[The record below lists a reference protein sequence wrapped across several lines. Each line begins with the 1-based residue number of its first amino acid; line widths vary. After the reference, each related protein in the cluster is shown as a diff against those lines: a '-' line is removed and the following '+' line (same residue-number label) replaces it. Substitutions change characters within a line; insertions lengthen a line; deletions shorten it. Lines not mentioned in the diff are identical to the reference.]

1 MCAQANPFKANILI
15 VDDSPDNLRVL
26 STTLNQ
32 QGYEVRCVKS
42 GSMALMGVQAAP
54 PELILL
60 DIRMP
65 GMDGY
70 EVCKQLKTD
79 PRTCEIPVIFL
90 SALDEVLDKVQAF
103 AVGGADYITKPFQ
116 VEEVLARVEHQLTI
130 RQLQKQLLAQ
140 NQLLQQAKEAAE
152 AASLAKGEF
161 LARMSHELRTPL
173 NAILG
178 YSQLL
183 LQDPAL
189 NSEQQEG
196 LNIINRSGDHLLSLI
211 NDVLD
216 MSKIEA
222 GRISFNPSNFDLH
235 AVLANVEEMFRL
247 KAESKGLQLIFDRMP
262 EVPRYVQTDKSKLR
276 QVLINILGN
285 AIKFT
290 VEGGVVLRV
299 RVQNGALTVGNGHDP
314 QDMARPAAGSTA
326 CTLEFEVEDTG
337 PGIATEELQE
347 LFQPFIQTE
356 AGRRSQQGTGL
367 GLAISQKFVELL
379 DGNIRV
385 HSRVG
390 QGTIVRFLIQVH
402 PVQPDAVQDK
412 PSPRRVIQVA
422 SDQPRLRLLVAEDKW
437 TSRRLLVKMLEP
449 VGFEVREAE
458 NGQEALKLWEAWEPH
473 LIWMDMRMPVLDG
486 YETTKHIR
494 SHLKGQAT
502 VIIALTASAFDEER
516 SIILDAGCDDFVR
529 KPFREEVIFEKIARH
544 LGVQFVYN
552 ETPAEPIA
560 CGQENEV
567 LTPADLAGL
576 SIEWVASFRQATLEL
591 NLGLMLSLIEQIY
604 PQNEALATALTK
616 LANQFQYEQ
625 LLTLTER

>member
-1 MCAQANPFKANILI
+1 MRVQANSSKANILI

-42 GSMALMGVQAAP
+42 GSMALIGVQAAP

-70 EVCKQLKTD
+70 EVCKQLKAD

-103 AVGGADYITKPFQ
+103 AVGGVDYITKPFQ

-130 RQLQKQLLAQ
+130 RHLQKQLLAQ

-183 LQDPAL
+183 LQDPSL
-189 NSEQQEG
+189 NHEQQEG
-196 LNIINRSGDHLLSLI
+196 LSIINRSGEHLLSLI

-222 GRISFNPSNFDLH
+222 GRISLNPSNFDLY
-235 AVLANVEEMFRL
+235 AVLASMEEMFRL
-247 KAESKGLQLIFDRMP
+247 KAESKGLQLIFDRLP

-276 QVLINILGN
+276 QVLINLLGN

-290 VEGGVVLRV
+290 TEGGVALRI
-299 RVQNGALTVGNGHDP
+299 RLQNGELTVSNGHETGDDA
-314 QDMARPAAGSTA
+314 QSAVCM
-326 CTLEFEVEDTG
+326 LEFEVEDTG
-337 PGIATEELQE
+337 AGIAPEELQE
-347 LFQPFIQTE
+347 LFQPFMQTE
-356 AGRRSQQGTGL
+356 TGRRSQQGTGL
-367 GLAISQKFVELL
+367 GLAISQKFVELMGG
-379 DGNIRV
+379 DINITSTVR
-385 HSRVG
+385 
-390 QGTIVRFLIQVH
+390 QGTTVRFFIQVYR
-402 PVQPDAVQDK
+402 VQPDEVQDK
-412 PSPRRVIQVA
+412 PLPRRVIRIA
-422 SDQPRLRLLVAEDKW
+422 PDQPRYRLLVAEDKW

-449 VGFEVREAE
+449 LGFEVREAE
-458 NGQEALKLWEAWEPH
+458 NGQEAVHVWEQWEPH

-486 YETTKHIR
+486 YETTQRIR

-516 SIILDAGCDDFVR
+516 SIILDAGCDDFVG

-544 LGVQFVYN
+544 LGVQFVYD
-552 ETPAEPIA
+552 ETPAEPISKV
-560 CGQENEV
+560 QEAAV

-576 SIEWVASFRQATLEL
+576 PDEWVVSFQQATLDL

-604 PQNEALATALTK
+604 PQNEPIATALTD
-616 LANQFQYEQ
+616 LANHFQYEQ
-625 LLTLTER
+625 LLALTER